1 MNNTANKKDIFYII
15 VLILTFITVVV
26 GATFALYVYFHQ
38 DEEGA
43 SAVYTGTF
51 QIDYLSGDKINF
63 YDLTPREKPTIDDK
77 ENVYKNNFK
86 VTNTGSLN
94 GEATIYIDINENDF
108 ELDDTLK
115 YALYKKKKVEKN
127 EYTEEKNKYSKEIIE
142 DFKDLIPTMRIGD
155 EITSN
160 SVYLYANIEG
170 YESEKETET
179 PFCNFY
185 RSTSLDGKFELVTDW
200 QIPCLGDIGILDE
213 NLKSGTT
220 YYYKAKVVG
229 GNNYSEVVS
238 VTTLKE
244 NNENNDNKEN
254 SEDFEEIIEGYIDN
268 NSKEVTIASN
278 LEFNSNKT
286 EEYTLL
292 IWIEE
297 NGEDQSKDMKKNLRG
312 RIRVYAIQDKD

>member
-1 MNNTANKKDIFYII
+1 MNNTANKKDFFYII

-26 GATFALYVYFHQ
+26 GATFAIYVWFFSQ
-38 DEEGA
+38 EEGT

-51 QIDYLSGDKINF
+51 SISYLSGDKINF
-63 YDLTPREKPTIDDK
+63 DYLTPREKPTIDDE
-77 ENVYKNNFK
+77 ENVYKNKFK

-115 YALYKKKKVEKN
+115 YALYKKVEKN
-127 EYTEEKNKYSKEIIE
+127 EYSEEKNEYSEEISE
-142 DFKDLIPTMRIGD
+142 DFKDVIPTIRIGD
-155 EITSN
+155 KITSN
-160 SVYLYANIEG
+160 SVYLYASIEE
-170 YESEKETET
+170 YESENET

-185 RSTSLDGKFELVTDW
+185 RATSLEGKYELVTDW
-200 QIPCLGDIGILDE
+200 QIPCLGEIGILDD

-229 GNNYSEVVS
+229 GNNYSGVVS

-244 NNENNDNKEN
+244 NNESDDYKEN

-268 NSKEVTIASN
+268 NSKEVIIASN

-312 RIRVYAIQDKD
+312 TIRVEAIQDKNFK